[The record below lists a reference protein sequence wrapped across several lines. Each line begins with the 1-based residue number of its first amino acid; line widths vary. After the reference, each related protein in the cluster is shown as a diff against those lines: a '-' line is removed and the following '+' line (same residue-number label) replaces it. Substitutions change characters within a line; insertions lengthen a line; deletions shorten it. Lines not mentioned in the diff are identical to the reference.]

1 MNIYELEQ
9 KATPGPWEVA
19 HDSTGYHAEHD
30 GYPVLDGSEPKDEI
44 NAMLSSH
51 CRNNFMRALE
61 ALKNEHEKYQD
72 FLGEHGSS
80 CGGLWMCKTC
90 KLIAELEEVK

>member
-51 CRNNFMRALE
+51 CRNNFMRALAE
-61 ALKNEHEKYQD
+61 LKRLADSQAQFTEEQLTD
-72 FLGEHGSS
+72 MARVDLS
-80 CGGLWMCKTC
+80 
-90 KLIAELEEVK
+90 LIAELEEVK